1 MELHLY
7 YIFAFVCGTMLAASV
22 GATGD
27 SRLKRSEDSPPDE
40 TREIRLEDVRGKKS
54 DCDGICGWAFPNRGQ
69 EGVAHFCRRWC
80 EGGNVEWIQPSEGV
94 KICLLKCRMTP
105 AGCNDR
111 CWKRC
116 NKECDRRF
124 PNKDVSAWYNLKLCK
139 GSCKTEIHRTP
150 VRRFV
155 GGKGV

>member
-1 MELHLY
+1 MKF
-7 YIFAFVCGTMLAASV
+7 IQAASV

-27 SRLKRSEDSPPDE
+27 SRVKRSEDSPPDE

-54 DCDGICGWAFPNRGQ
+54 HCHGICGWAFPNRGQ
-69 EGVAHFCRRWC
+69 EREAFVCGLWC
-80 EGGNVEWIQPSEGV
+80 AKGNVEWSQPSEGV
-94 KICLLKCRMTP
+94 KICLLSCKMTP
-105 AGCNDR
+105 AGCNDL
-111 CWKRC
+111 CGKRC
-116 NKECDRRF
+116 NEECDRRF
-124 PNKDVSAWYNLKLCK
+124 PHMDVGAKINRWLCK

>member
-1 MELHLY
+1 MPQK
-7 YIFAFVCGTMLAASV
+7 ISKFIQAASV

-54 DCDGICGWAFPNRGQ
+54 YCHGICGWAYSNRGR
-69 EGVAHFCRRWC
+69 EGAAAYVCRRWC
-80 EGGNVEWIQPSEGV
+80 EKGNVEWSQPSEGV
-94 KICLLKCRMTP
+94 ERCLLSCRMTP
-105 AGCNDR
+105 AECNNL

-116 NKECDRRF
+116 KEECHRRF
-124 PNKDVSAWYNLKLCK
+124 LAHDAWHNIWPCQ
-139 GSCKTEIHRTP
+139 GSCITEIHR
-150 VRRFV
+150 RLV